1 MSYTASYNP
10 SFGTL
15 GMEVAKLWP
24 ERDLIGRTGHQRD
37 TLGLAISGGGYR
49 SAIFGYGILHGL
61 HRLGLL
67 TQVDYLSAV
76 SGGSWISMPF
86 AMAEFGM
93 VDIAARESF
102 FRLPDTKANFM
113 EEGFESL
120 LVNPVRLAE
129 EAALTRAEDNFVSDL
144 YGRLLAKTF
153 LREYGDQSRWKPL
166 GSDLIRDQDRPFLI
180 VNGTVNFR
188 RSSSFDITQE
198 CFEMTRLYCG
208 SRSAGYVDS
217 IQLLADDDPIRI
229 RDAIAMSGA
238 AVAVHL
244 PGLGEEV
251 SGHGLSRQVVNYV
264 LDDQGRPRPDA
275 PANPP
280 LGHGLDVAD
289 GGHYNNLGV
298 ESLVNRGCGFIIV
311 VDAEH
316 DPEMKTSTS
325 SNQKYE
331 GLRTLMQRNHIP
343 QPDIA
348 IATLDR
354 ADEPVHY
361 LPGNAQQPDILYVK
375 LKSST
380 AFDAEAAQETYNQP
394 GFLQNLFGNGR
405 FSFNP
410 QFSTAKLDYNFT
422 EHRNL
427 TQLGA
432 FVVRDNATLFTDFVG
447 RVG

>member
-1 MSYTASYNP
+1 MSYTPAYN
-10 SFGTL
+10 STFGTL
-15 GMEVAKLWP
+15 GIDVAKLWP
-24 ERDLIGRTGHQRD
+24 EADLIGRTRHRRD
-37 TLGLAISGGGYR
+37 TLGLALSGGGYR
-49 SAIFGYGILHGL
+49 SAIFGYGVLHGL
-61 HRLGLL
+61 HQLGILEK
-67 TQVDYLSAV
+67 TDYLSVV
-76 SGGSWISMPF
+76 SGGSWIGTPF

-93 VDIAARESF
+93 APIDSTESF
-102 FRLPDTKANFM
+102 FRLPENKSNFM

-120 LVNPVRLAE
+120 LANPVRLAE
-129 EAALTRAEDNFVSDL
+129 EAALTRADNNFVSDL

-153 LREYGDQSRWKPL
+153 LREHGDESRWKPL
-166 GSDLIRDQDRPFLI
+166 SSDLIRDGDRPFLI

-188 RSSSFDITQE
+188 RTSGFDITQE

-208 SRSAGYVDS
+208 SRSAGYIS
-217 IQLLADDDPIRI
+217 TGELLADDDPIRI

-251 SGHGLSRQVVNYV
+251 SGLGLSRQVANYV
-264 LDDQGRPRPDA
+264 LAANGAPRPGA

-280 LGHGLDVAD
+280 LARGLDVAD
-289 GGHYNNLGV
+289 GGHYNNLGI
-298 ESLVNRGCGFIIV
+298 ESLVNRGCGYLIV

-316 DPEMKTSTS
+316 DPENTNTRPR
-325 SNQKYE
+325 QKFE

-361 LPGNAQQPDILYVK
+361 IRGSAQVPDILYVK
-375 LKSST
+375 LKSSKD
-380 AFDAEAAQETYNQP
+380 FDAVAAKEKYNQP
-394 GFLQNLFGNGR
+394 GFLQNLFGNGK

-410 QFSTAKLDYNFT
+410 QFSTAKLDYSFT

-432 FVVRDNATLFTDFVG
+432 FVVADNAKLFTDFVD
-447 RVG
+447 RVK